1 MSEYLFNDQLSVFKK
16 NIDFLINLYD
26 KKKLPQTLLFIGEKG
41 IGKLNVAYHLVNYI
55 LSKNDE
61 NEYYTSTYKIN
72 PNNKTYNLLLNN
84 SHPNFFLI
92 SLKENKKNIDIEQI
106 KYMKN
111 FLNITSFNNKPK
123 IILINGSESLNSSS
137 SNSLLKSLEENLNNV
152 FFILV
157 HDIKKN
163 ILHTI
168 KSRCI
173 QFNFFLQ
180 SDDRKNRINE
190 ILDNQYNHLSSDF
203 KNKYLSPTF
212 FKNLLEYCNKNN
224 LKLID
229 MNLDNLLYD
238 IIEKK
243 NYYWGSDFKLQT
255 PWPEGQAVMNTK
267 FVDTTYEAAHC
278 LYAGKMSK
286 IGNSIWMGDFM
297 TPGDIQLYPMDER
310 EVFDIDYEWQF
321 QYYENLYKSGVR

>member
-1 MSEYLFNDQLSVFKK
+1 MSEYLFNNQLSVFKK

-26 KKKLPQTLLFIGEKG
+26 KKKLPQSLLFIGEKG

-152 FFILV
+152 FFILI

-173 QFNFFLQ
+173 QFKFFLQ

-212 FKNLLEYCNKNN
+212 FKNLQEYCNKNN

-243 NYYWGSDFKLQT
+243 NYIK
-255 PWPEGQAVMNTK
+255 NK
-267 FVDTTYEAAHC
+267 FV
-278 LYAGKMSK
+278 LS
-286 IGNSIWMGDFM
+286 NFFLL
-297 TPGDIQLYPMDER
+297 IQL
-310 EVFDIDYEWQF
+310 F
-321 QYYENLYKSGVR
+321 LYKKIKKEQNNNKYFYLLKYFAQRFDDVIKFNLDFESYVLEFKNLIYNEK

>member
-1 MSEYLFNDQLSVFKK
+1 MSEYLFNDELSVFKK

-41 IGKLNVAYHLVNYI
+41 IGKLNVAYHLVYYI

-84 SHPNFFLI
+84 SHPNLFLI

-243 NYYWGSDFKLQT
+243 NYIK
-255 PWPEGQAVMNTK
+255 NK
-267 FVDTTYEAAHC
+267 FV
-278 LYAGKMSK
+278 LS
-286 IGNSIWMGDFM
+286 NFFLL
-297 TPGDIQLYPMDER
+297 IQL
-310 EVFDIDYEWQF
+310 F
-321 QYYENLYKSGVR
+321 LYKKIKKEQNNNKYFYLLKYFAQRFDDVAKFNLDFESYVLEFKNLIYNEK

>member
-180 SDDRKNRINE
+180 NDDRKNRINE

-243 NYYWGSDFKLQT
+243 NYIK
-255 PWPEGQAVMNTK
+255 NK
-267 FVDTTYEAAHC
+267 FV
-278 LYAGKMSK
+278 LS
-286 IGNSIWMGDFM
+286 NFFLL
-297 TPGDIQLYPMDER
+297 IQL
-310 EVFDIDYEWQF
+310 F
-321 QYYENLYKSGVR
+321 LYKKIKNEKNNNRYFYLLKYFAQRSDDVIKFNLDFESYILEFKNLIYNEK